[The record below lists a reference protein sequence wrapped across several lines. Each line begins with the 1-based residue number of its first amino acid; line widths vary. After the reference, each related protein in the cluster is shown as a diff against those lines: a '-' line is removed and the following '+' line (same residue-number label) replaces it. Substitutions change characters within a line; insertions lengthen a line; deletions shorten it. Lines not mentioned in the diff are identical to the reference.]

1 MSSQLCKPFHFD
13 FVVSLDSSKELLPFI
28 YGFMLSNTDK
38 QILGTTF
45 NHRFYNIHQKNLI
58 KGSIDFLD
66 IDHLMFSI
74 KPSTINLI
82 EKFSISEKMKYKYFA
97 QLIFVLHSMGRYDI
111 PIGLVSTKYLKTES
125 NSKIEAIELFSIIEN
140 YLSELK
146 TSILAIDSSINFE
159 KEFCSFNSVKTIK
172 NKLINKELLFLESLK
187 FDNFEFSAENFVFE
201 NQISELEKDIFWIG
215 FDNKFKEVPWE
226 KEYPSTKW
234 NNLIDNAYEGE
245 GLYENKIKYCS
256 RCCLP
261 ETMEGIEFDEFGIC
275 TPCRS
280 SEEKMHINWEEKE
293 RKLSNIFDL
302 NRSNIYY
309 DCMLPMSGGK
319 DSTFQAHILTK
330 KYNLTPLAVTHGPN
344 WLSLSGR
351 YNLENCLQKFNLD
364 HIIFNSKRSTV
375 NKAARKSISAIGDV
389 CWHCH
394 IGAGTFVIQTAFHWD
409 LQLMIWGESIAER
422 DGRGSY
428 INQTEASLYY
438 NLEISGKVKAE
449 DYIDEN
455 LTDKELS
462 KWFYPD
468 KKNLENSKI
477 RYLHLGDYM
486 FWDEEKQ
493 VEFIVNKYEWMNSRV
508 ENTFKG
514 YKSTEC
520 VMAGLHDYSN
530 FIKRGIGRATVQA
543 SDDIRRGIITR
554 EEGVELAKKYD
565 TQRPHAL
572 DFYLEITGHTEDDFE
587 SILIEARNLSKYASK
602 LNNNENKNL

>member
-1 MSSQLCKPFHFD
+1 MSNKLCKSFHYD
-13 FVVSLDSSKELLPFI
+13 FVVSLDSNHELLPFI
-28 YGFMLSNTDK
+28 LNFINSYPNK
-38 QILGTTF
+38 QILATTY
-45 NHRFYNIHQKNLI
+45 NHRLYNIHHKNLI
-58 KGSIDFLD
+58 KGSIDFFD

-74 KPSTINLI
+74 RPTLVNLI
-82 EKFSISEKMKYKYFA
+82 NKINNFNKSKFCYFS
-97 QLIFVLHSMGRYDI
+97 QLIFLLQSMARYDI
-111 PIGLVSTKYLKTES
+111 PTGLVSSKYLSLSHKS
-125 NSKIEAIELFSIIEN
+125 DIKAIEIYKIIES
-140 YLSELK
+140 YLIELK
-146 TSILAIDSSINFE
+146 SVIISTDDTINFE
-159 KEFCSFNSVKTIK
+159 KNFCSLNSITSIK
-172 NKLINKELLFLESLK
+172 DKLENKNLLFIESFKL
-187 FDNFEFSAENFVFE
+187 DNNLQNNENLVFE

-226 KEYPSTKW
+226 KEYPTTKW
-234 NNLIDNAYEGE
+234 NNLIKSTSEGV
-245 GLYENKIKYCS
+245 GLYENSIRYCS

-261 ETMEGIEFDEFGIC
+261 ETMEGIEFDDFGIC

-293 RKLSNIFDL
+293 KTISDIFDQ
-302 NRSNIYY
+302 NKSDIYY

-330 KYNLTPLAVTHGPN
+330 KYNLIPLAVTHGPN

-351 YNLENCLQKFNLD
+351 YNLENCLQKFDLD
-364 HIIFNSKRSTV
+364 HIIFNSKRSIV
-375 NKAARKSISAIGDV
+375 NKAAKKSISAIGDV

-394 IGAGTFVIQTAFHWD
+394 IGAGTFVIQTAFHWN

-449 DYIDEN
+449 DYIDDN
-455 LTDKELS
+455 LTDTDLS
-462 KWFYPD
+462 KWFYPE

-493 VEFIVNKYEWMNSRV
+493 VEFIVNNYEWMNSRV

-554 EEGVELAKKYD
+554 EEGIELAKKYD

-572 DFYLEITGHTEDDFE
+572 DYYLEITGHTEKEFE
-587 SILIEARNLSKYASK
+587 SILIDARNLSNYANK
-602 LNNNENKNL
+602 LNNLEKENL

>member
-1 MSSQLCKPFHFD
+1 MSNKLCKSFHYD
-13 FVVSLDSSKELLPFI
+13 FVVSLDSNHDLLPSILNFI
-28 YGFMLSNTDK
+28 NSNQNK
-38 QILGTTF
+38 QILATTY
-45 NHRFYNIHQKNLI
+45 NHRLYNIHQKNFI

-74 KPSTINLI
+74 KPTSINLI
-82 EKFSISEKMKYKYFA
+82 DKISISEKIKYRYFT

-111 PIGLVSTKYLKTES
+111 PVGLVSKKLLKTNN
-125 NSKIEAIELFSIIEN
+125 NSKIDAIELCSIIEN
-140 YLSELK
+140 YLIELK
-146 TSILAIDSSINFE
+146 SLILAVDININFE
-159 KEFCSFNSVKTIK
+159 KEFCSLNSVIKIK
-172 NKLINKELLFLESLK
+172 NKLFNKELLFLESLK
-187 FDNFEFSAENFVFE
+187 FDNSEFVIENFVFE
-201 NQISELEKDIFWIG
+201 SQISELEKDIFWIG
-215 FDNKFKEVPWE
+215 FDNKFKEVPWK
-226 KEYPSTKW
+226 KEYPATKW
-234 NNLIDNAYEGE
+234 NTLIENSFEGE
-245 GLYENKIKYCS
+245 GLYEKNIRYCS

-293 RKLSNIFDL
+293 KDLSNIFDL

-364 HIIFNSKRSTV
+364 HIIFNSKRSIV
-375 NKAARKSISAIGDV
+375 NKAAQKSISAIGDV

-394 IGAGTFVIQTAFHWD
+394 IGAGTFVIQTALHWD

-449 DYIDEN
+449 DYIDDN
-455 LTDKELS
+455 LTDKDLS
-462 KWFYPD
+462 KWFYPE
-468 KKNLENSKI
+468 KKSLENSKI
-477 RYLHLGDYM
+477 RYLHLGNYM

-493 VEFIVNKYEWMNSRV
+493 VEFIVNNYEWMNSRV
-508 ENTFKG
+508 ENSFKG

-530 FIKRGIGRATVQA
+530 FIKRGIGRGTVQA
-543 SDDIRRGIITR
+543 SDDIRRGLLTR
-554 EEGVELAKKYD
+554 EEGIELAKKHD

-572 DFYLEITGHTEDDFE
+572 DFYLEITGHTEQEFE
-587 SILIEARNLSKYASK
+587 SILIDARNLSNYANK
-602 LNNNENKNL
+602 LNNLEK

>member
-1 MSSQLCKPFHFD
+1 MSKQLCKPFHYD
-13 FVVSLDSSKELLPFI
+13 FALSIDSNRELLPLILNFI
-28 YGFMLSNTDK
+28 NINIDK
-38 QILGTTF
+38 QVLGTTF
-45 NHRFYNIHQKNLI
+45 NHRMFNIHQKNLI

-74 KPSTINLI
+74 KPNSLQLV
-82 EKFSISEKMKYKYFA
+82 EKFSIVEKNKYKYFT
-97 QLIFVLHSMGRYDI
+97 QLIFILQSMIRYEI
-111 PIGLVSTKYLKTES
+111 PVGLIS
-125 NSKIEAIELFSIIEN
+125 NKFLSKENLLEISAIELYLQIEN

-146 TSILAIDSSINFE
+146 ALIYTIDKSLNFE
-159 KEFCSFNSVKTIK
+159 KEFCSLTSIRKRKDNCA
-172 NKLINKELLFLESLK
+172 NKILLFIES
-187 FDNFEFSAENFVFE
+187 FDLNNKSEIKDNFVFE

-215 FDNKFKEVPWE
+215 FDNKFKEVPWD

-234 NNLIDNAYEGE
+234 NNLIENTDQGL
-245 GLYENKIKYCS
+245 GLYENKIRYCS

-293 RKLSNIFDL
+293 KKLLNIF
-302 NRSNIYY
+302 NQNKSNEYY

-319 DSTFQAHILTK
+319 DSTFQAYVLTK

-364 HIIFNSKRSTV
+364 HIIFNSKRSVV
-375 NKAARKSISAIGDV
+375 NKAAKKSISAIGDV

-455 LTDKELS
+455 LSDKELS

-493 VEFIVNKYEWMNSRV
+493 VEFIVNNYEWMNSRV

-554 EEGVELAKKYD
+554 EEGIELAKMYD

-572 DFYLEITGHTEDDFE
+572 DFYLEITGHTEEEFE
-587 SILIEARNLSKYASK
+587 SILIEARNLSNFANK
-602 LNNNENKNL
+602 LNKIEKENL